1 MSDIE
6 YKDSAEFKALDGQ
19 SPPSQELLDGI
30 FKNARFDTRFYT
42 EAQSYSNP
50 NSPSPGPSTFLIS
63 AALEPPPDAVS
74 DFDTWYR
81 QEHLDV
87 LSRAPGFVRTRRYE
101 LVFGTQVQKFQST
114 WHYMSLRARSCRGKN
129 YRSAQRR
136 SGRRGLWETWR
147 RVRLDGIR
155 VRGCMRRA
163 SRVWLE
169 SRAVAVHSVGVM
181 RYIADSCY
189 GFRGSHC
196 LQWHV
201 DS

>member
-1 MSDIE
+1 VYEMSDIE

-101 LVFGTQVQKFQST
+101 LVFGT
-114 WHYMSLRARSCRGKN
+114 SLTNFERSSPEIPKYLALHEFEGKELPWKELQEC
-129 YRSAQRR
+129 A
-136 SGRRGLWETWR
+136 ETEWAT
-147 RVRLDGIR
+147 RVMGNLAKSEIGWYKSKR
-155 VRGCMRRA
+155 VYE
-163 SRVWLE
+163 E
-169 SRAVAVHSVGVM
+169 SE
-181 RYIADSCY
+181 
-189 GFRGSHC
+189 
-196 LQWHV
+196 
-201 DS
+201 